1 MNLKVEGLTK
11 RFGRRWVVRGV
22 DLQVAPGEV
31 VGLLGPNGAG
41 KTTTFHA
48 IVGLIQPDGGQ
59 ILLGD
64 DNLTSLPTYQ
74 RARKGIGYLS
84 QESSVFR
91 RMTVSQNVQAVLET
105 MKLDRTTI
113 RNRTDSLLSD
123 LGLSSLVDNYAD
135 QLSGGE
141 SRRLEIARALARDPV
156 ILLLDEPFSGIDP
169 KAVEDIQN
177 MVVDLK
183 SKGIGILITD
193 HNVRETLSIT
203 DRSYILSEGV
213 ILAAGKADEIAANEA
228 VRAVYLGDRFRLDA

>member
-1 MNLKVEGLTK
+1 MILKVEGLTK